1 VPLAPNAALA
11 FDRTVGSFKID
22 TPRTAGGFTPKGAL
36 AAGPI
41 AFDVGNVAATV
52 WASSLDGKPIAQ
64 SARILVTH
72 LTDVQADGNIYADKA
87 KTTLLKW
94 GSYPPVVRNG
104 SAAVT
109 LALADPGAYEVWG
122 LATTGKRLEK
132 IPATVRDGKLAFTAT
147 VKAADGARMLYE
159 IVRK

>member
-1 VPLAPNAALA
+1 MRRGTVQKIAGVFVAAVALVALGAP
-11 FDRTVGSFKID
+11 
-22 TPRTAGGFTPKGAL
+22 

-41 AFDVGNVAATV
+41 TFDVGDVSATV
-52 WASSLDGKPIAQ
+52 WASSLDGRPIAQ

-72 LTDVQADGNIYADKA
+72 LTDVQADGNVYADKA

-104 SAAVT
+104 SADVT
-109 LALADPGAYEVWG
+109 LALANPGAYEVWG

-132 IPATVRDGKLAFTAT
+132 IPTKVRDGKLAFTAT
-147 VKAADGARMLYE
+147 VKAAGGARMLYE
-159 IVRK
+159 IVALR

>member
-1 VPLAPNAALA
+1 M
-11 FDRTVGSFKID
+11 
-22 TPRTAGGFTPKGAL
+22 
-36 AAGPI
+36 
-41 AFDVGNVAATV
+41 AATV

-64 SARILVTH
+64 SARLLVSH
-72 LTDVQADGNIYADKA
+72 LTDVQGDGNIYADKA

-94 GSYPPVVRNG
+94 GAYPPVVRSG

-147 VKAADGARMLYE
+147 VKGSAGARMLYE
-159 IVRK
+159 VVRVAGTR